1 MYTAPNARTLRGIL
15 LEMYSLHPPKIDIP
29 SRDAQNTVING
40 MIAAPQI
47 ALIDAAIRRTVIFV
61 HNLNGR
67 GRGGGAR
74 VKVRQDEPANMQILT
89 PMTNIPLC
97 QTLTNTNEW
106 TDGRHGI
113 SKRPSSLADLSLNLI
128 TSRRLS
134 SIFSAL
140 LQTES
145 RAF

>member
-1 MYTAPNARTLRGIL
+1 MSPSANARTLLGIL

-106 TDGRHGI
+106 REDM
-113 SKRPSSLADLSLNLI
+113 
-128 TSRRLS
+128 
-134 SIFSAL
+134 
-140 LQTES
+140 ES
-145 RAF
+145 RSGLPPLSC

>member
-1 MYTAPNARTLRGIL
+1 
-15 LEMYSLHPPKIDIP
+15 
-29 SRDAQNTVING
+29 
-40 MIAAPQI
+40 MIVVPQI

-106 TDGRHGI
+106 RNDTESRSGL
-113 SKRPSSLADLSLNLI
+113 PPSLADLSLNLI
-128 TSRRLS
+128 SGALKVCS
-134 SIFSAL
+134 LPSPAL
-140 LQTES
+140 LQTVARLS
-145 RAF
+145 GILF